1 MVASRSMSKLDS
13 FFSASKV
20 DIEAMAKALDAM
32 SEAERLDAALA
43 LSAKQQARLFD
54 AARGFKKITIDDFV
68 APSKGELSQVIHYGR
83 NSLPVFTTFQKRFCR
98 APKDTAPNELWGYN
112 EQTFKS
118 FTGPGYFVAYNIDEG
133 EVNIDYTRVPPKGAD
148 GWPAVL
154 PNSARLSRFIYNGTQ
169 DRMRG
174 VSAHVTIGRAS
185 RAGKDMD
192 NWFVLVREG

>member
-1 MVASRSMSKLDS
+1 
-13 FFSASKV
+13 
-20 DIEAMAKALDAM
+20 MAKALDAM
-32 SEAERLDAALA
+32 SEPERLDAALA

-54 AARGFKKITIDDFV
+54 AAKGFKTISIDDFV

-98 APKDTAPNELWGYN
+98 APKDSAANELWGYN

-133 EVNIDYTRVPPKGAD
+133 EVNIDYTRVPPKGAQ

-185 RAGKDMD
+185 RAGNDMD
-192 NWFVLVREG
+192 NWFVLVREA

>member
-1 MVASRSMSKLDS
+1 
-13 FFSASKV
+13 
-20 DIEAMAKALDAM
+20 
-32 SEAERLDAALA
+32 
-43 LSAKQQARLFD
+43 
-54 AARGFKKITIDDFV
+54 
-68 APSKGELSQVIHYGR
+68 
-83 NSLPVFTTFQKRFCR
+83 
-98 APKDTAPNELWGYN
+98 LWGYN

-133 EVNIDYTRVPPKGAD
+133 EVNIDYTRVPPRGAE